1 MLIQDEYLCL
11 QCYQRVITRLTFS
24 ILKIYNNQ
32 RLIASDYPVHVDAYL
47 ANLNSIIENIE
58 SKPALSIEAKRIE
71 FTQLA
76 LMDALVMIHRLQKRG
91 DVRAEDPRLQRVLK
105 FAVRHY
111 YWEGSNKEK
120 LEAIIDLSVGVF
132 ESKGEISEIDEKM

>member
-1 MLIQDEYLCL
+1 M
-11 QCYQRVITRLTFS
+11 
-24 ILKIYNNQ
+24 
-32 RLIASDYPVHVDAYL
+32 DAYL

-58 SKPALSIEAKRIE
+58 AKPTLSIEAKRIE

-91 DVRAEDPRLQRVLK
+91 DVRADDPRLQRVLQ

-132 ESKGEISEIDEKM
+132 ESKGEITEIDEKM